1 MKVTVCIG
9 SSCHLKGS
17 RDVVQKLQRLIS
29 ENQLEDKVTLS
40 GTFCMGNCRNGV
52 GVKVDDEYFSV
63 SSDTTEEFFEDYIIG
78 RL

>member
-1 MKVTVCIG
+1 MKVVFYIG
-9 SSCHLKGS
+9 SSFHLKGS